1 MIEKMKTGI
10 ARLSFEL
17 EIDFFKYFKYFYFK
31 ILAPWIFLMGIL
43 YICRYLPF
51 QSNEAMSDALHTSAN
66 LSPRS
71 LAPRTLSWFS
81 IMCLV
86 PSHSGF
92 LHTAVRVI
100 YLKSKLDFLIFQL
113 KGWLSDKEFAY

>member
-43 YICRYLPF
+43 YISRYLPF
-51 QSNEAMSDALHTSAN
+51 
-66 LSPRS
+66 
-71 LAPRTLSWFS
+71 
-81 IMCLV
+81 
-86 PSHSGF
+86 
-92 LHTAVRVI
+92 
-100 YLKSKLDFLIFQL
+100 
-113 KGWLSDKEFAY
+113 